1 MPEINLNGKKLNV
14 DDKTAQQMS
23 NLASKQE
30 LSEIVNDFWTEEKL
44 GKHTELKR
52 DHLDI
57 LEKTLLIEPKMFRE
71 DLFNNRIEL
80 KRRRGSISEILRN
93 SKLNGDLR
101 DSYLGMCLGVTTE
114 RPAIGKGEF
123 LFAASFSNIG
133 FAEGSGD
140 LVDVTTGAK
149 IEVKGIGAVLGNA
162 QSGKFRQMSA
172 ETMRTVFRTLEIDD
186 VAKSDYYLSEE
197 NAKKIKTAIG
207 LDKQKAKQIFT
218 FLQNLR
224 NENEALASAAV
235 QLYFDKKQLIRTV
248 AAMHL
253 YAYMKVERDDYLLIL
268 NDRDFYISES
278 PSTLYDAYDIIDEL
292 SVKPWHQGE
301 YGIKV
306 TLR

>member
-1 MPEINLNGKKLNV
+1 
-14 DDKTAQQMS
+14 
-23 NLASKQE
+23 
-30 LSEIVNDFWTEEKL
+30 
-44 GKHTELKR
+44 
-52 DHLDI
+52 
-57 LEKTLLIEPKMFRE
+57 
-71 DLFNNRIEL
+71 
-80 KRRRGSISEILRN
+80 
-93 SKLNGDLR
+93 
-101 DSYLGMCLGVTTE
+101 
-114 RPAIGKGEF
+114 
-123 LFAASFSNIG
+123 
-133 FAEGSGD
+133 
-140 LVDVTTGAK
+140 
-149 IEVKGIGAVLGNA
+149 
-162 QSGKFRQMSA
+162 
-172 ETMRTVFRTLEIDD
+172 MRTVFRTLGIDD

-268 NDRDFYISES
+268 NDRDFYLSES